1 MSTSVRYVRLYADAS
16 GDSRI
21 ERDLR
26 AHVKQTDFV
35 PPAPAIF
42 VSAVEPASGYAFL
55 IVPIGDFGDWHP
67 SPKRQWIIFLSGQME
82 FEVSD
87 GERYLGQPGAAVL
100 LEDTSGRGHRSRV
113 LGDEPA
119 IMVAVQT

>member
-1 MSTSVRYVRLYADAS
+1 MPESVCYVRLYADETGNS
-16 GDSRI
+16 HIQS
-21 ERDLR
+21 DLR
-26 AHVKQTDFV
+26 VPVTQTNFV

-55 IVPIGDFGDWHP
+55 IVPPGYFGDWHP
-67 SPKRQWIIFLSGQME
+67 SPKRQWILFLSGRME
-82 FEVSD
+82 FEVGN
-87 GERYLGQPGAAVL
+87 GERYLGQPGAAIL
-100 LEDTSGRGHRSRV
+100 LEDTAGQGHRSRV